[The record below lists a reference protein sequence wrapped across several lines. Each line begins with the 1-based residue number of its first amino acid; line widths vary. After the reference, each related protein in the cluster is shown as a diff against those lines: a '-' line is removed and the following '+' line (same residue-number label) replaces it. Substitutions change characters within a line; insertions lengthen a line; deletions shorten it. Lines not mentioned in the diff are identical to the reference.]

1 MKRSSSSAVIL
12 LLLVFEEEATLESL
26 TAFAETAD
34 VVGASDLPSGRGSAA
49 AKYEFSMKLVFLIN
63 SNYNNTNEK
72 RVVYIL
78 NINKR

>member
-26 TAFAETAD
+26 TAVAETAD

-49 AKYEFSMKLVFLIN
+49 AKYRVLNETGFSNKLEL
-63 SNYNNTNEK
+63 
-72 RVVYIL
+72 
-78 NINKR
+78 